1 MEAIPDQFCI
11 FKLFKTCLKPMYQ
24 TKYIEP
30 NLSHQTCQTKLT
42 KLNLPNQ
49 IYQTKPVKSKLPNQ
63 IYQYKPIKPSLPKQ
77 TYHIKPTWICFY
89 WFPVFATIGFAMWWV
104 FVWCEEVT
112 WLEERLRDFSI
123 MNLVKV
129 VNVRVPTAWSDV
141 CKWQKICILGKATI
155 ILRRIIHCCI
165 GCIVVDY
172 LFKKV
177 FCIIDELLPPYYVPW
192 CNLINTLRKGQFIHK
207 VRATG

>member
-89 WFPVFATIGFAMWWV
+89 WFQYFLLLDLQ
-104 FVWCEEVT
+104 CEDWLFDMKDVT
-112 WLEERLRDFSI
+112 WLGERLSVSFNCWFIQSSQR
-123 MNLVKV
+123 
-129 VNVRVPTAWSDV
+129 
-141 CKWQKICILGKATI
+141 LG
-155 ILRRIIHCCI
+155 
-165 GCIVVDY
+165 
-172 LFKKV
+172 
-177 FCIIDELLPPYYVPW
+177 P
-192 CNLINTLRKGQFIHK
+192 
-207 VRATG
+207 